1 MSGLIW
7 VQTERKGYQ
16 QTALG
21 GKELKIMICSVAEVP
36 KSPEVQL
43 PSKEETQMSMQS
55 EQESEAAPG
64 MEEPEGTFT
73 SIADT
78 ETTDGE

>member
-7 VQTERKGYQ
+7 VQTVCKGYQ
-16 QTALG
+16 QTTLG
-21 GKELKIMICSVAEVP
+21 GKELKMIICFVAEVP

-43 PSKEETQMSMQS
+43 PSKEETQTSMQS
-55 EQESEAAPG
+55 EQESEAPG
-64 MEEPEGTFT
+64 LEEPEGTFT